1 MTDTTEHT
9 CETLAPLDIGDEV
22 FLHQHG
28 GLYTRCPVERVIIR
42 CSNTWVKVDGGWFMF
57 RDAAANTTGLLA
69 ADSEAVPPE
78 NWTRLR
84 CKALRITPA
93 TEADARRAQDLAT
106 IEAALSGLDWRRL
119 SHVDA
124 GKLAAVLRKIG
135 GHVVNDA
142 HVGAGTC
149 TARPWPSCSRP
160 DGQRLR
166 HWADSSWW
174 SHTGCACDPAEDS
187 EAMP

>member
-9 CETLAPLDIGDEV
+9 CETLAPVDIGDEV
-22 FLHQHG
+22 FLQFPRG
-28 GLYTRCPVERVIIR
+28 TIMRCQVSQVIVR
-42 CSNTWVKVDGGWFMF
+42 GSNTWILTGGEWFMF

-124 GKLAAVLRKIG
+124 GKLAAVLREIG
-135 GHVVNDA
+135 GM
-142 HVGAGTC
+142 
-149 TARPWPSCSRP
+149 S
-160 DGQRLR
+160 
-166 HWADSSWW
+166 
-174 SHTGCACDPAEDS
+174 
-187 EAMP
+187 